1 MEIKLEINEKGLI
14 LRIVCKFDEK
24 NTDTKLVV
32 SKRLPYLN
40 LLVRITQTQL
50 ILQVLFS
57 STYRQT
63 EKGARARARTH
74 THTHTH
80 THSHAYID
88 ILMSNISVFT
98 NLWTIA

>member
-63 EKGARARARTH
+63 EKGAH
-74 THTHTH
+74 THAHTH

>member
-63 EKGARARARTH
+63 EKGARARARTNTH

-80 THSHAYID
+80 THTQPRIHRHFD
-88 ILMSNISVFT
+88 V
-98 NLWTIA
+98 

>member
-40 LLVRITQTQL
+40 LLVGITQTQL

-63 EKGARARARTH
+63 EKGARARAHAH
-74 THTHTH
+74 THTQPRIHRH
-80 THSHAYID
+80 FD
-88 ILMSNISVFT
+88 V
-98 NLWTIA
+98 

>member
-1 MEIKLEINEKGLI
+1 MEIKLEINEKWLI

-32 SKRLPYLN
+32 SKRLLYVN

>member
-63 EKGARARARTH
+63 EKGARARAHAH
-74 THTHTH
+74 THTHS

>member
-57 STYRQT
+57 STYKQT
-63 EKGARARARTH
+63 EKDTH
-74 THTHTH
+74 THTHTNAH
-80 THSHAYID
+80 THTATH
-88 ILMSNISVFT
+88 T
-98 NLWTIA
+98 

>member
-63 EKGARARARTH
+63 EKGARTH
-74 THTHTH
+74 THTHTQPRIH
-80 THSHAYID
+80 RHFD
-88 ILMSNISVFT
+88 V
-98 NLWTIA
+98 

>member
-57 STYRQT
+57 STYKQT
-63 EKGARARARTH
+63 EKDTH
-74 THTHTH
+74 THTNAHTH
-80 THSHAYID
+80 TATH
-88 ILMSNISVFT
+88 T
-98 NLWTIA
+98 